1 MISAVLSA
9 LASGLEA
16 IKLWLKGRERSELKH
31 AGINQQKVTDHEAK
45 EAARAEK
52 RRRDDH
58 IRRDV
63 DANIRLRQHFY
74 DPRDR

>member
-1 MISAVLSA
+1 MISAVLAA

-16 IKLWLKGRERSELKH
+16 IKLWLKGRERSEHMK
-31 AGINQQKVTDHEAK
+31 AGINEQKVADHEAK
-45 EAARAEK
+45 DAATAEK

-74 DPRDR
+74 DPHDR